1 MIIYP
6 AIDIK
11 DGKCVRLVQ
20 GRADRQTIYSDDPA
34 QVARGWQK
42 AGAHWL
48 HVVDL
53 DGAFEGVSANTEA
66 IERLV
71 KDVSIP
77 VQLGGGLR
85 SMDAIRFMLEEIGVS
100 RVVIGTAA
108 IEQPSLVAQAV
119 QRYGDK
125 IAVGIDAQNGMV
137 AIKGWVDMT
146 QRSARD
152 LAAQML
158 TLGVETIIYTDI
170 SRDGMLMGPNVE
182 AIADMVKTFPGQ
194 VIASGGVVSLD
205 DIKRLKD
212 IGAAGVIIGKA
223 LYDGR
228 ISLERALELERD
240 AIC

>member
-1 MIIYP
+1 VIIYP

-119 QRYGDK
+119 QRYSDK

-182 AIADMVKTFPGQ
+182 AIADMVKAFPGQ

-240 AIC
+240 AVC